1 MGQRGGHQEVF
12 AGQIDVQRL
21 RRVHVL
27 EVPVG
32 DEADG
37 DVEDVELVLLDER
50 EQQIERPLEDR
61 QRDGEGAILGRLH
74 LH

>member
-1 MGQRGGHQEVF
+1 MGQRGGHQEIL

-21 RRVHVL
+21 RLVHVL

-50 EQQIERPLEDR
+50 EQQIERPLEDG
-61 QRDGEGAILGRLH
+61 QRDGEGAILGRTH